1 MHYRM
6 VFIFF
11 LFFVMN
17 QIIPDPDEFADEA
30 IIEVYED
37 QDKEE

>member
-6 VFIFF
+6 VFIFIF
-11 LFFVMN
+11 IMN

-30 IIEVYED
+30 IIEIYED